1 MNDVLILMSDN
12 REIVKDIDKADYNSL
27 VALINFNYAIKNNY
41 DFKYLIPKFN
51 NEITTFNCVSPTNEL
66 RHAAWSKLLSTIKII
81 KEYKHYKYIVYV
93 DSDCIFYNQNNTIIN
108 YLESSKNI
116 NNEKLDL
123 NANVF
128 FMNNQPWEFNLP
140 CSGFFIL
147 KPNDYSL
154 KFFEGWYMNNNKPIY
169 NKKHIWE
176 QYPLQY
182 DILPI
187 EKNNIEIIND
197 WMFREFKNQFLRHIG
212 SEEKQNR
219 IPFFK
224 NYLFNN
230 FSKETIEKLKSKI
243 NENVIIYETSNFLI
257 NK

>member
-12 REIVKDIDKADYNSL
+12 RPIITDIDTADYNSL
-27 VALINFNYAIKNNY
+27 VAMINFNYSIKHQY
-41 DFKYLIPKFN
+41 DFKYFIPKFN
-51 NEITTFNCVSPTNEL
+51 NEITTFNCLSPTNEL
-66 RHAAWSKLLSTIKII
+66 RHSAWSKLLSVIKAI
-81 KEYKHYKYIVYV
+81 KENKHYKYIVYV
-93 DSDCIFYNQNNTIIN
+93 DSDCIFHNQENTIFN
-108 YLESSKNI
+108 YLTTSKNI
-116 NNEKLDL
+116 NKESL
-123 NANVF
+123 NKNADVF

-147 KPNDYSL
+147 KPNDYCL
-154 KFFEGWYMNNNKPIY
+154 KFFEKWYMNNNKPIY

-187 EKNNIEIIND
+187 ERNNIEIIND
-197 WMFREFKNQFLRHIG
+197 WMFREFKGQFLRHIG

-224 NYLFNN
+224 NYLVTNIPKVILEKFKNEM
-230 FSKETIEKLKSKI
+230 SKYIS
-243 NENVIIYETSNFLI
+243 IYETSKFFE
-257 NK
+257 